1 MRLKLALSK
10 GTLHVM
16 ALMRTTAGINK
27 AEDAGATHGQIGF
40 ADALRWIFPPVL
52 ARYVVFHGWIRQ
64 ETLCDR
70 SSVTFDLR
78 QCALGQVAQVVEEQ
92 EVEVVQLAQPAGQIQ
107 VALGGKDPLRWAAA
121 QPQPVWPPPLLVRHT
136 CG

>member
-1 MRLKLALSK
+1 MMICWRLFCADRRVARHERRASEWSSRRTRGSVKWDYVIALA
-10 GTLHVM
+10 
-16 ALMRTTAGINK
+16 RTTAGINK
-27 AEDAGATHGQIGF
+27 TEGTGSMDAPIGF

-78 QCALGQVAQVVEEQ
+78 LCIR
-92 EVEVVQLAQPAGQIQ
+92 QIW
-107 VALGGKDPLRWAAA
+107 LTRDTSRGEKTEL
-121 QPQPVWPPPLLVRHT
+121 T
-136 CG
+136 